1 MKHCQQYVQ
10 ALIIAH
16 GKAVRIP
23 NKQLE
28 IGKANLN
35 QIKINKIVNK
45 F

>member
-10 ALIIAH
+10 ALILVH

-28 IGKANLN
+28 IGKANLTK
-35 QIKINKIVNK
+35 IKINKIVNK

>member
-1 MKHCQQYVQ
+1 MKHLQQYVQ

-16 GKAVRIP
+16 GKPVRIP

-45 F
+45 V